1 MRVLFISANREDI
14 NMPTLP
20 MGLGC
25 VAAAT
30 QKANHDVLFVDLLTT
45 GDIRRVIGKSIDE
58 FAPQVIGV
66 SVRNIDD
73 QVMNSTRFML
83 DQAKAV
89 VSLCRKLSNAPLVLG
104 GAGYSMFPQSA
115 LEYLGADMG
124 IQGEGEVAFPVLLKH
139 IEQQTDLSGVPG
151 LYLRG
156 QGLQAKR
163 TYARDLDC
171 LPFPE
176 PSLLVSANGEKENY
190 WLPFQTRRGCP
201 LDCSY
206 CSTAT
211 IEGHLV
217 RQRSAAAAVREL
229 SRWAGAGFNRV
240 FFVDNTF
247 NLPPSYAMGLC
258 NRLAAASLDVTWR
271 CILYPRK
278 ISEDLVKAMAGAG
291 CCEVSL
297 GFESGNNDILRA
309 LNKRFDT
316 GEIRQANRILKD
328 YGIRRMGFLMLG
340 APGETRK
347 TVAQSFDFAESLDLD
362 ALKIT
367 LGIRI
372 YPHTDLAKT
381 AIEEKQITADDNLL
395 FPRFY
400 IVPELKE
407 WLEEYVSDRAK
418 NRPNW
423 FF

>member
-45 GDIRRVIGKSIDE
+45 NDIRPVIKKTIDE
-58 FAPQVIGV
+58 FAPQVIGI

-83 DQAKAV
+83 DQAKEV
-89 VSLCRKLSNAPLVLG
+89 VSLCQKLSNAPLVLG

-124 IQGEGEVAFPVLLKH
+124 IQGEGEVAFPALLKH
-139 IEQQTDLSGVPG
+139 IEQHTDLSGVPG

-156 QGLQAKR
+156 RGLQAKR
-163 TYARDLDC
+163 TYIKDLDG

-176 PSLLVSANGEKENY
+176 PSLLISANSEKENY

-217 RQRSAAAAVREL
+217 RQRSPAAAVREL
-229 SRWAGAGFNRV
+229 SRWVGAGFNQV

-247 NLPPSYAMGLC
+247 NLPQSYAMDLC

-316 GEIRQANRILKD
+316 GEIRQANRILTE

-381 AIEEKQITADDNLL
+381 AIEEGLIAADDNLL
-395 FPRFY
+395 FPKFY
-400 IVPELKE
+400 IEQELKE
-407 WLEEYVSDRAK
+407 WLGNYVNDRAK

-423 FF
+423 FL

>member
-1 MRVLFISANREDI
+1 MRILFISANREDI

-45 GDIRRVIGKSIDE
+45 RDIGPVISKTIDE
-58 FAPQVIGV
+58 FAPQVIGI

-83 DQAKAV
+83 DQAKEV

-104 GAGYSMFPQSA
+104 GAGYSLFPQSA

-124 IQGEGEVAFPVLLKH
+124 IQGEGEVSFPVLLKH

-163 TYARDLDC
+163 TYIKDLGS

-229 SRWAGAGFNRV
+229 SRWAEAGFNRV

>member
-45 GDIRRVIGKSIDE
+45 SDIRPVIKKTIDE
-58 FAPQVIGV
+58 FAPQVIGI

-83 DQAKAV
+83 DQAKEV
-89 VSLCRKLSNAPLVLG
+89 VSLCKKLSNAPLVLG

-139 IEQQTDLSGVPG
+139 IEQQTDLSGVSG

-163 TYARDLDC
+163 TYIKDLDS

-201 LDCSY
+201 LNCSY

-217 RQRSAAAAVREL
+217 RQRSPVAAVREL
-229 SRWAGAGFNRV
+229 TRWVEAGFNQV

-247 NLPPSYAMGLC
+247 NLPQSYAMDLC
-258 NRLAAASLDVTWR
+258 NRLVAASLDVTWR

-278 ISEDLVKAMAGAG
+278 ISEDLVKTMARAG
-291 CCEVSL
+291 CSEVSL

-381 AIEEKQITADDNLL
+381 AIEEGQITADDDLL

-400 IVPELKE
+400 IDPELKE
-407 WLEEYVSDRAK
+407 WLEKYVNDRAK

-423 FF
+423 FL

>member
-45 GDIRRVIGKSIDE
+45 SDIRPMIRKTIDE
-58 FAPQVIGV
+58 FAPQVIGI

-89 VSLCRKLSNAPLVLG
+89 VSLCKKLSNAPIVLG
-104 GAGYSMFPQSA
+104 GAGYSLFPQSA

-124 IQGEGEVAFPVLLKH
+124 IQGEGEVSFPVLLKH

-163 TYARDLDC
+163 TYIKDLGS

-217 RQRSAAAAVREL
+217 RQRSPAAAVREL
-229 SRWAGAGFNRV
+229 TRWVGAGFNQV

-247 NLPPSYAMGLC
+247 NLPQSYAMDLC

>member
-45 GDIRRVIGKSIDE
+45 SDIRPLIAKTIDE
-58 FAPQVIGV
+58 FAPQVIGI

-73 QVMNSTRFML
+73 QVMKSTRFML
-83 DQAKAV
+83 DQAKEV
-89 VSLCRKLSNAPLVLG
+89 VSLCKKLSNAPLVLG

-163 TYARDLDC
+163 TYIKDLDS

-176 PSLLVSANGEKENY
+176 PSLLVSANREKANY

-229 SRWAGAGFNRV
+229 SRWVAAGSKQV

-247 NLPPSYAMGLC
+247 NLPQAYAMDLC

-278 ISEDLVKAMAGAG
+278 ITEDLVKTMARAG
-291 CCEVSL
+291 CAEVSL
-297 GFESGNNDILRA
+297 GFESGNNEILRA

-316 GEIRQANRILKD
+316 GEIRQANRIFKD

-340 APGETRK
+340 GPGETRK
-347 TVAQSFDFAESLDLD
+347 SVAQSFDFAESLDLD

-381 AIEEKQITADDNLL
+381 AIEEGQITADDNLL

-400 IVPELKE
+400 IDAELKE
-407 WLEEYVSDRAK
+407 WLENYVNDRAR

-423 FF
+423 FL